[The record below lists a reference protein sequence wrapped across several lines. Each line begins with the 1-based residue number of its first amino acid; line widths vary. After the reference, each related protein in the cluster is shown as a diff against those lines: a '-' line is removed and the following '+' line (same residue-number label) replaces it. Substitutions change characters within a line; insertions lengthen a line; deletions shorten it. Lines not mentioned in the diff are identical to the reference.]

1 MTTAKKAAPRI
12 KVQSKPD
19 LALELFGSTFIAI
32 SALGVVTFVAIV
44 ASLYILFHLRDAN
57 PDRSLAILI
66 AAGAF
71 VVQVGTTLY
80 RREK

>member
-1 MTTAKKAAPRI
+1 MKMIGPFMLW
-12 KVQSKPD
+12 
-19 LALELFGSTFIAI
+19 LAII
-32 SALGVVTFVAIV
+32 VTFVAIV